1 MTVLRSITQP
11 LSLLFL
17 SLILFAGSA
26 AVRADDAADNQQAIQ
41 DRFDTAMT
49 ALNAERAY
57 TARKLLKELLAD
69 YPTLHRARLELAR
82 ANYLIRDFDAAEA
95 EIQTVLADPEVPAS
109 VRTTLLAFQAQI
121 RDDKQTFAKRHNWSG
136 QVYGGLMYDSNVNFG
151 IDGVIPIL
159 GNPFTNKELSDGA
172 AVLDAGIL
180 HTYNPN
186 VTFQSG
192 EKTGYFLW
200 QTQGNGYYRAYFDE
214 NDYNLG
220 VLTLRT
226 GPAWVVPE
234 EWRASIGLQGDQ
246 IFFGGGQ
253 LPSGGGKLAFFTTIN
268 PQITWQL
275 DDRTDVT
282 LDASATDRDYDDA
295 VNRPRNGR
303 EYRAGISGSR
313 LYMNRKLGLQAGV
326 AYSTF
331 KARARRFAHKGPEVY
346 VGAFYEAWE
355 RGQVYTRLN
364 YRQYDFKGPEITAPF
379 TGLIRDEDE
388 WRLIVGFRHELQSV
402 LPGWAVRGDIS
413 HTINDSNVQLYDYD
427 RTQVSLG
434 LQRSF

>member
-1 MTVLRSITQP
+1 MTVVRLITKP
-11 LSLLFL
+11 LPIFFLSLLL
-17 SLILFAGSA
+17 LAGSA
-26 AVRADDAADNQQAIQ
+26 VVLADDSASDNQQAIQ
-41 DRFDTAMT
+41 ARFDTAMT

-121 RDDKQTFAKRHNWSG
+121 RDDKQTFARRHNWSG
-136 QVYGGLMYDSNVNFG
+136 QVYAGLMYDSNVNFG
-151 IDGVIPIL
+151 INDVIDINGLPFI
-159 GNPFTNKELSDGA
+159 NPELSDTA

-186 VTFQSG
+186 LTFRSG

-214 NDYNLG
+214 SDFNLG

-226 GPAWVVPE
+226 GPAWVVPD

-246 IFFGGGQ
+246 IFFGGGNQ
-253 LPSGGGKLAFFTTIN
+253 PGSSGGKLAFFTTLN
-268 PQITWQL
+268 PQITWIL
-275 DDRTDVT
+275 DDRSDVT
-282 LDASATDRDYDDA
+282 LEASATDRDYEEAIDT
-295 VNRPRNGR
+295 PRNGR
-303 EYRAGISGSR
+303 EYRAGISASR
-313 LYMNRKLGLQAGV
+313 LYMDRKLGAQAGV

-331 KARARRFAHKGPEVY
+331 KARAQRYAHKGPEVY
-346 VGAFYEAWE
+346 VGAYYEAWE
-355 RGQVYTRLN
+355 RGQVYARLS
-364 YRQYDFKGPEITAPF
+364 YRQFDFKGPELSPPF
-379 TGLIRDEDE
+379 QIRDEDE

-402 LPGWAVRGDIS
+402 LPCWEVRGDIS
-413 HTINDSNVQLYDYD
+413 HTLNDSNVQLYDYD
-427 RTQVSLG
+427 RTQISLG

>member
-1 MTVLRSITQP
+1 MTKP
-11 LSLLFL
+11 LPQLLL
-17 SLILFAGSA
+17 LLLLLPLFVGSA
-26 AVRADDAADNQQAIQ
+26 VVLADDSASDNQQAIQ

-82 ANYLIRDFDAAEA
+82 ANYLIRDFDAAAA

-136 QVYGGLMYDSNVNFG
+136 QVYAGLMYDSNVNFG
-151 IDGVIPIL
+151 IDEIIPVL
-159 GNPFTNKELSDGA
+159 GNSSTNKELSDGA

-192 EKTGYFLW
+192 EKTGFFLW

-214 NDYNLG
+214 NDFNLG

-226 GPAWVVPE
+226 GPVWVVPE

-246 IFFGGGQ
+246 IFFGGGNQ
-253 LPSGGGKLAFFTTIN
+253 AGASGGKLAFFTTLN

-282 LDASATDRDYDDA
+282 LEASATDRDYDDA

-313 LYMNRKLGLQAGV
+313 LYMDRKLGVQAGV
-326 AYSTF
+326 AYSSF

-346 VGAFYEAWE
+346 VGAYYEAWE
-355 RGQVYTRLN
+355 RGQVYTRLS
-364 YRQYDFKGPEITAPF
+364 YRQYDFKGPEVVVPF
-379 TGLIRDEDE
+379 VGQIRDEDE

-402 LPGWAVRGDIS
+402 LPGWAVRGDVS
-413 HTINDSNVQLYDYD
+413 HTVNDSNVQLYDYD

-434 LQRSF
+434 LQKSF